1 MNLRGENLMASKTLL
16 AITALALLS
25 SACVELQQLK
35 LETGE
40 TAGTAAAATS
50 NFIDDTT
57 YTVMSTTK
65 SVKQRMASYMQR
77 KELLKTYGE
86 AGAYGEDAL
95 VYLRRRT
102 SIGGFNE
109 GKLPEFKSFDMPELP
124 KDYAG
129 EYHWPVEAG
138 IVSSEYGRRFG
149 KLHKGIDVA
158 ADIGEPI
165 HAIADG
171 YVVYA
176 GDKIEG
182 YGNIVVLRHDETI
195 ITLYAHNSRLKV
207 KTGQHVTQ
215 GQVIALLGNTGRS
228 TGPHSHFEVRRQEL
242 PVNPREVLAK
252 GPFDAPTQHAEL
264 NPLTEFILAWRE

>member
-1 MNLRGENLMASKTLL
+1 MASKSFV
-16 AITALALLS
+16 AIAALALLS
-25 SACVELQQLK
+25 SACVELEQLK
-35 LETGE
+35 LQTGE
-40 TAGTAAAATS
+40 TAGTAAASTS

-57 YTVMSTTK
+57 STIMGTSK
-65 SVKQRMASYMQR
+65 AVKQRMASYMQR

-86 AGAYGEDAL
+86 EAGAYGEDAL
-95 VYLRRRT
+95 VYLRHRT

-109 GKLPEFKSFDMPELP
+109 GKLPEFKSFDMPDLP
-124 KDYAG
+124 KDYTG

-149 KLHKGIDVA
+149 RLHKGIDVA

-171 YVVYA
+171 YVIYA
-176 GDKIEG
+176 GNKIEG
-182 YGNIVVLRHDETI
+182 YGNLVILRHDETI
-195 ITLYAHNSRLKV
+195 ITLCAHNSRVKV

-252 GPFDAPTQHAEL
+252 GPFDAPTAHAEL
-264 NPLTEFILAWRE
+264 DPLTEFLLAWRE